1 MKHRQY
7 CCDASRDL
15 YEEYYSRQNGG
26 EIPVFAGRRFQRGHG
41 LGSILGGFARR
52 LVLPFFQTNATSMLK
67 NVAKTG
73 MEVADDV
80 IEGRS
85 LVDSVKRRVPVG
97 KKEVL
102 RTLCFSLSQ
111 QRDRENRQEGNN
123 NFDDV
128 VNIVVTSSHNGFRS
142 RSVLRMYKVGI
153 GPVFGAA
160 NSD

>member
-41 LGSILGGFARR
+41 LGSILGGFVRR
-52 LVLPFFQTNATSMLK
+52 LVLPFFQTNAKSMLK
-67 NVAKTG
+67 NAAKTG

-85 LVDSVKRRVPVG
+85 FVDSVKKRVPAGIKRGVEDIVFQSVPA
-97 KKEVL
+97 KRQREPT
-102 RTLCFSLSQ
+102 RRQQQ
-111 QRDRENRQEGNN
+111 QRRRRRQYRRDI
-123 NFDDV
+123 F
-128 VNIVVTSSHNGFRS
+128 S
-142 RSVLRMYKVGI
+142 
-153 GPVFGAA
+153 
-160 NSD
+160 

>member
-41 LGSILGGFARR
+41 LGSILSGFVRR
-52 LVLPFFQTNATSMLK
+52 LVLPFFQTNAKSMLK
-67 NVAKTG
+67 NAAKTG

-85 LVDSVKRRVPVG
+85 FVDSVKKRVPAGIKRGVEDIVFQSVPAKG
-97 KKEVL
+97 QRGPRRQE
-102 RTLCFSLSQ
+102 RRQ
-111 QRDRENRQEGNN
+111 QRRRRRDI
-123 NFDDV
+123 F
-128 VNIVVTSSHNGFRS
+128 S
-142 RSVLRMYKVGI
+142 
-153 GPVFGAA
+153 
-160 NSD
+160 

>member
-41 LGSILGGFARR
+41 LGSILGGFVRR
-52 LVLPFFQTNATSMLK
+52 LVLPFFQTNAKSMLK

-85 LVDSVKRRVPVG
+85 FVDSVKKRVPAGIKRGV
-97 KKEVL
+97 EDIVL
-102 RTLCFSLSQ
+102 QSAPAKRQREPTRRQQQ
-111 QRDRENRQEGNN
+111 QRRRRRQYRRDI
-123 NFDDV
+123 F
-128 VNIVVTSSHNGFRS
+128 S
-142 RSVLRMYKVGI
+142 
-153 GPVFGAA
+153 
-160 NSD
+160 